1 MPLPGPLLDHLDI
14 MVDLLRNSQPLSQ
27 EDLVRELKECKEA
40 YKKVGG
46 MKSNRRILCGSSR
59 SAKTEAYKRVG
70 GYEVK
75 QRRMVYPF

>member
-46 MKSNRRILCGSSR
+46 
-59 SAKTEAYKRVG
+59 
-70 GYEVK
+70 
-75 QRRMVYPF
+75 